1 VAGRGLNVEAW
12 SLEPETSITEETPM
26 IQSLAAVL
34 ITGLALPVLAT
45 AQRPAGW
52 RTDFSRHTVPLD
64 EIVSG
69 GPPKDGIPAIDRPGF
84 VRVAEA
90 DEWLSPREPVVL
102 VVEGAEAKAYPLQIL
117 MWHEIVND
125 VVGGRPVAV
134 TFCPLCNT
142 ALAFDRRLD
151 GTLFNFGTTGRLRHS
166 DLVMYD
172 RQTETWWQQATGEAI
187 VGELAGRKLEFVSA
201 PLVSWKTFKS
211 THPNGLVLSRRTG
224 FDRPYGE
231 NPYVRYDDPQGSPI
245 SRLFGGRTDAR
256 LPAMERVTAV
266 SLGGEDVAYAFRALR
281 ERPVVNDDVG
291 GVPIAVFWEPGTAS
305 ALDDSRISQG
315 RDVGSTGV
323 FERRVGDRVLEFE
336 LSGVGRFRD
345 RVTGSAFDLL
355 GRGISGPLEGRE
367 LKPVP
372 HGNHFWF
379 AWGVFKPETRIVD
392 KALP

>member
-1 VAGRGLNVEAW
+1 MMTR
-12 SLEPETSITEETPM
+12 P
-26 IQSLAAVL
+26 LAAVL
-34 ITGLALPVLAT
+34 ITALALPAVVA
-45 AQRPAGW
+45 AQKSTGW

-84 VRVAEA
+84 VSVAEA
-90 DEWLSPREPVVL
+90 DRWLSPREPVVL
-102 VVEGAEAKAYPLQIL
+102 LVEGDAAKACPLQIL

-151 GTLFNFGTTGRLRHS
+151 GTRFDFGTTGRLRHS

-172 RQTETWWQQATGEAI
+172 RQTETWWQQATGWE
-187 VGELAGRKLEFVSA
+187 
-201 PLVSWKTFKS
+201 TFKH
-211 THPNGLVLSRRTG
+211 THPNGRVLSRRTG

-231 NPYVRYDDPQGSPI
+231 NPYVRYDDPKGSPI
-245 SRLFGGRTDAR
+245 SRFFPGRPDAR
-256 LPAMERVTAV
+256 LPAMERVIAV
-266 SLGGEDVAYAFRALR
+266 SLGGEDVADAFRALR
-281 ERPVVNDDVG
+281 ERPAINDAAG
-291 GVPIAVFWEPGTAS
+291 GVPIAVFWTPGTAS

-323 FERRVGDRVLEFE
+323 FERRLGDRVLEFE
-336 LSGVGRFRD
+336 PSGAGRFRD
-345 RVTGSAFDLL
+345 QVTGSEFDLL
-355 GRGISGPLEGRE
+355 GSGISGPLTGQS

-392 KALP
+392 RASG